1 MLAYVGVF
9 AAAAVATWLLG
20 YPVRALAIRVGAV
33 VPPDPGRVHT
43 RPLPTLGGAAMFLAF
58 FVAMFAASHTKH
70 FAPIFHG
77 SSEPMG
83 VMLAATIIFAVGAL
97 DDVVDVSP
105 PAKFAGQ
112 VLAGSVLYFLGVSMF
127 YVRVPFGDLFVVSRD
142 LAPLATVLW
151 VAAIANA
158 VNLIDGLDGLAAGV
172 VAIGALAFTIYSARL
187 TDAGI
192 LTGDNIGPLIAVIAC
207 GVCIGFLPHNFHPAR
222 MQMGDAGALFLGLLM
237 ATSTLVVGGRI
248 DDPFSGQTYFF
259 YAPLF
264 IPFFILGVPILDT
277 ASATIR
283 RALRRRGIAQRD
295 TESHL
300 HYRLMR
306 LGHGHLRS
314 VMILWGWTALLSGF
328 VLYPTFTHSGNQFI
342 PFGIAALGLGL
353 YTLFHPGI
361 RRSNGSTP
369 PDGSPAIA
377 VPAAAPDAASDL
389 AG

>member
-1 MLAYVGVF
+1 MLAYLGVF
-9 AAAAVATWLLG
+9 ATAAVATWLLG
-20 YPVRALAIRVGAV
+20 FPVRTIAVRVGAV
-33 VPPDPGRVHT
+33 VPPGPDRVHT

-58 FVAMFAASHTKH
+58 FVAMFVAAQTKH
-70 FAPIFHG
+70 FAPVFNS

-83 VMLAATIIFAVGAL
+83 VMLAATLIFGVGAL
-97 DDVVDVSP
+97 DDLLEVSP

-127 YVRVPFGDLFVVSRD
+127 YFRIPFGDLFVLSRD
-142 LAPLATVLW
+142 IAPLATVLW

-172 VAIGALAFTIYSARL
+172 VGIGALAFAVYGARL
-187 TDAGI
+187 TDAGL
-192 LTGDNIGPLIAVIAC
+192 LTQDNIGPLIAIIAC
-207 GVCIGFLPHNFHPAR
+207 GVCAGFLPHNFHPAR
-222 MQMGDAGALFLGLLM
+222 IMMGDSGALFLGLLM

-248 DDPFSGQTYFF
+248 DDAFSGQTYFF

-283 RALRRRGIAQRD
+283 RAIRRTGISQRD

-306 LGHGHLRS
+306 LGHGHRRS
-314 VMILWGWTALLSGF
+314 VVILWGWTAILSGF
-328 VLYPTFTHSGNQFI
+328 VLYPTFANSGNQFI
-342 PFGIAALGLGL
+342 PFGVAALGLAL

-361 RRSNGSTP
+361 RRSNGTTP
-369 PDGSPAIA
+369 PEGEPVI
-377 VPAAAPDAASDL
+377 VVAADAPSDL
-389 AG
+389 RG

>member
-1 MLAYVGVF
+1 MLAYLAVF
-9 AAAAVATWLLG
+9 GAAAAATWLLA
-20 YPVRALAIRVGAV
+20 YPVRAIAVRVGAV
-33 VPPDPGRVHT
+33 VPPDPDRVHT

-58 FVAMFAASHTKH
+58 FAAMFTAAHTQH
-70 FAPIFHG
+70 FRPVFRG
-77 SSEPMG
+77 SSEPLG
-83 VMLAATIIFAVGAL
+83 VMLAATLIFAVGLL
-97 DDVVDVSP
+97 DDLVEVSP

-127 YVRVPFGDLFVVSRD
+127 YLRIPFGDLVIVSRD

-172 VAIGALAFTIYSARL
+172 VAIGALAFTVYSARL
-187 TDAGI
+187 TDAGV
-192 LTGDNIGPLIAVIAC
+192 LAPDSLGPLIAVIAC
-207 GVCIGFLPHNFHPAR
+207 GVCVGFLPHNFHPAR
-222 MQMGDAGALFLGLLM
+222 IMMGDAGALFLGLLM
-237 ATSTLVVGGRI
+237 ATSTLVVGGRVN
-248 DDPFSGQTYFF
+248 DPFSGQTYFF

-277 ASATIR
+277 ASAATR
-283 RALRRRGIAQRD
+283 RAIRRRGIAQRD

-306 LGHGHLRS
+306 LGHGHRRS
-314 VMILWGWTALLSGF
+314 VVILWGWTAILSGF
-328 VLYPTFTHSGNQFI
+328 VLYPTFAHGGNQFI
-342 PFGIAALGLGL
+342 PFGVAALGLAL

-361 RRSNGSTP
+361 RRPNGSTTP
-369 PDGSPAIA
+369 PEGPPAVA
-377 VPAAAPDAASDL
+377 AAAPAPAASDL

>member
-1 MLAYVGVF
+1 
-9 AAAAVATWLLG
+9 
-20 YPVRALAIRVGAV
+20 
-33 VPPDPGRVHT
+33 
-43 RPLPTLGGAAMFLAF
+43 
-58 FVAMFAASHTKH
+58 
-70 FAPIFHG
+70 
-77 SSEPMG
+77 
-83 VMLAATIIFAVGAL
+83 
-97 DDVVDVSP
+97 VSP

-112 VLAGSVLYFLGVSMF
+112 VLCGTVLYFLGVSMF
-127 YVRVPFGDLFVVSRD
+127 YLRIPFGDLFVLSRD

-172 VAIGALAFTIYSARL
+172 IGIGALAFAIYGAQL
-187 TDAGI
+187 TDAGL
-192 LTGDNIGPLIAVIAC
+192 LTPDSIGPLVAVIVA
-207 GVCIGFLPHNFHPAR
+207 GVCVGFLPHNFHPASI
-222 MQMGDAGALFLGLLM
+222 QMGDAGALFLGLLM

-277 ASATIR
+277 VTATIR
-283 RALRRRGIAQRD
+283 RAVRRAGIVQRD

-306 LGHGHLRS
+306 LGHGHRRS
-314 VMILWGWTALLSGF
+314 VLILWGWTALLSAF
-328 VLYPTFTHSGNQFI
+328 VLYPTLADSGNQFI
-342 PFGIAALGLGL
+342 PFGVAALGLAL

-361 RRSNGSTP
+361 RGRNGAGEP
-369 PDGSPAIA
+369 
-377 VPAAAPDAASDL
+377 APDAASDV